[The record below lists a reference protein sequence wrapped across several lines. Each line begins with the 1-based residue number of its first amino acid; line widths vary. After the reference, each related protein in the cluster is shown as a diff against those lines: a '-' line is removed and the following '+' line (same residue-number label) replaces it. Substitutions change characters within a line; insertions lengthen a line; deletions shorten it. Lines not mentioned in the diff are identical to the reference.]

1 MCLATQTLRFY
12 VHNIKKIGC
21 DMESSVM
28 TFGGLAL
35 QILMLI
41 KWCSVPFVCHIL
53 NIRSAKKFDTTSYMF
68 HPSKLELLPLRVIYP
83 SH

>member
-1 MCLATQTLRFY
+1 MCLATQTLLFY

-41 KWCSVPFVCHIL
+41 KWCSVPFVCHSHMIHSERL
-53 NIRSAKKFDTTSYMF
+53 ATLDLLDRVNAE
-68 HPSKLELLPLRVIYP
+68 KLSSVSVYQ
-83 SH
+83 